1 MRLYDLVMVTKT
13 SLSDN
18 DRKKLMDQVK
28 SWMGDVKVKTTD
40 EWGQK
45 PLAYSIKKENAGV
58 YTRMTLE
65 GDGVIPADFETRL
78 LRNDSV
84 LRHLLLRVK

>member
-1 MRLYDLVMVTKT
+1 MRLYDLVMVSRT
-13 SLSDN
+13 SLSDS
-18 DRKKLMDQVK
+18 DRKKLMDQVQT
-28 SWMGDVKVKTTD
+28 WMGDVKVKSTD

-45 PLAYSIKKENAGV
+45 PLAYPIKKENAGV
-58 YTRMTLE
+58 YTKMTLE
-65 GDGVIPADFETRL
+65 GEGAIPADFETRL

>member
-1 MRLYDLVMVTKT
+1 MRLYDLVMVSRT
-13 SLSDN
+13 SLSDGE
-18 DRKKLMDQVK
+18 RKKLIDQVK
-28 SWMGDVKVKTTD
+28 TWMGDVKVKNEE

-58 YTRMTLE
+58 YTKMTLE
-65 GDGVIPADFETRL
+65 GEGAIPADFETRL

-84 LRHLLLRVK
+84 LRHLLLRTK